1 MNIPEFA
8 IDPVSYKI
16 QAITCIIIGSLIC
29 VLAICSFFR
38 PLFTTTEEQ
47 MIELKRL
54 DDEDPDFS
62 KLRERR
68 EVLKNYKQM
77 NKKL

>member
-1 MNIPEFA
+1 
-8 IDPVSYKI
+8 
-16 QAITCIIIGSLIC
+16 
-29 VLAICSFFR
+29 
-38 PLFTTTEEQ
+38 

-54 DDEDPDFS
+54 DEEDPVLS

-77 NKKL
+77 NK